1 MEEDTGTGT
10 TETGKEREVDTAT
23 EKEVDRGGNGR
34 RHKR

>member
-1 MEEDTGTGT
+1 MDVDTRGTEMEI
-10 TETGKEREVDTAT
+10 DTAT